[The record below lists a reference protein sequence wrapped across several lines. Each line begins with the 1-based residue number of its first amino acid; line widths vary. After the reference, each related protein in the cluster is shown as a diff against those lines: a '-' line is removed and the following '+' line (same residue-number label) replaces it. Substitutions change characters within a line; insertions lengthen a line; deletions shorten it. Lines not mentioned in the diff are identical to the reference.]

1 MNKRIMVV
9 FGACLLLT
17 GCSKVPE
24 LLEPVGAIP
33 NNAIVE
39 RGTIYNIEYYN
50 SSVVEEVNEI
60 KTSSDCIV
68 KSVEVSLGSEVK
80 SGDVLITL
88 DGDAMS
94 SSSSSLDEQIAQF
107 KKEADFG
114 NRLLETDIAL
124 YTAQVKAAQASGDAD
139 ALAKAQIALTEAQTK
154 LNTEKVE
161 QAKQIAN
168 LEAERL
174 AGGISGGS
182 VTAPCDGTV
191 CYLNVGTIG
200 SSIKANTM
208 IIGIA
213 QKDSFMLKGDLI
225 AEEMQEN
232 SNELYALIGGKR
244 YNITYKAYSPA
255 EVSFLV
261 SNNYPLYTY
270 FYFDKDETISSGMY
284 AAIVRVWD
292 YKEDVLKIP
301 DNALYTDENGYYVYV
316 IKGEGDEEERERR
329 DVAVGI
335 LTDTTAE
342 ITEGLK
348 EGEKVYV
355 K

>member
-1 MNKRIMVV
+1 MKKRIAVV
-9 FGACLLLT
+9 LGACLLFT

-33 NNAIVE
+33 NSATVE
-39 RGTIYNIEYYN
+39 RGTIYNIECYN
-50 SSVVEEVNEI
+50 SSVVEEVQEI

-94 SSSSSLDEQIAQF
+94 SASSTLDGQIEQF

-114 NRLLETDIAL
+114 NRLLEADIAL
-124 YTAQVKAAQASGDAD
+124 YTAQLKVAQASGDAD
-139 ALAKAQIALTEAQTK
+139 EISRAQRNLSQAQTE
-154 LNTEKVE
+154 LNTNKVE
-161 QAKQIAN
+161 QAQQIAN
-168 LEAERL
+168 MEAERL

-182 VTAPCDGTV
+182 VTAPCAGTI
-191 CYLNVGTIG
+191 CYLNVGAIG
-200 SSIKANTM
+200 SSINANTM

-213 QKDSFMLKGDLI
+213 QKDSFLLKGDLI
-225 AEEMQEN
+225 AEELQEN
-232 SNELYALIGGKR
+232 SHELYALIGGKR

-261 SNNYPLYTY
+261 SNNYPLYTH
-270 FYFDKDETISSGMY
+270 FYFDGDESISSGMY

-301 DNALYTDENGYYVYV
+301 DNALYTDEEGYYVYV
-316 IKGEGDEEERERR
+316 IKGEGEEEERERR

-342 ITEGLK
+342 ITEGLE
-348 EGEKVYV
+348 EGEVVYV